1 MSASMLTIF
10 LKQLGYKVIPI
21 LHDSKKHGLTENVMN
36 ILSFGNEPK
45 LLWIP
50 DAGTNDTEQCK
61 ILKEKYNYTIVISD
75 HHLQSQDNPY
85 AIIVNN
91 QMSPNVTNKEGC
103 GCLVTW
109 RCIHNID
116 SYLASQLISYVM
128 VATLGDGMNL
138 TSQENRCF
146 VKWGRMKIHPN
157 LQPFV
162 TALNKDDTNRGFS
175 YGMIPC
181 LNSMIRLGTLKEKEQ
196 LFCTLCGETTN
207 EIFDIASIPF
217 DVNDVIERCKY
228 YHSKQQTDSAKLADS
243 LKINDDKNVIISE
256 IKNTPLT
263 GLVANKIM
271 SKYNKPTIL
280 VHKKDNQYIGS
291 MRSPIEFS
299 DIVNKSN
306 VAKCVGH
313 KEAAG
318 IFIDIDNIDKFKEYI
333 YHLTLSEPYTDVLIS
348 SRVNSLPS
356 DLYSL
361 KSIGNELWGNGI
373 SEPTFHIYDIYINS
387 SDIRELGANKL
398 TIKFTYQGVDFI
410 HFFTSNKLKE
420 ELHMDKATK
429 IILNVIGTL
438 DWNEYRGKRTKQVIM
453 DKIECVEDK
462 HIITMEDLF

>member
-109 RCIHNID
+109 HCIHNID

-271 SKYNKPTIL
+271 NKYNKPTIL

-299 DIVNKSN
+299 DIINKSD

-398 TIKFTYQGVDFI
+398 TIKFTYQDVDFI

-420 ELHMDKATK
+420 ELHMDKPTK
-429 IILNVIGTL
+429 IVLNVIGTL
-438 DWNEYRGKRTKQVIM
+438 DWNIWKDKKTKQVIM
-453 DKIECVEDK
+453 DKIECEVNNK
-462 HIITMEDLF
+462 ILSFEDLF

>member
-21 LHDSKKHGLTENVMN
+21 LHNSKKHGLTENVMN

-91 QMSPNVTNKEGC
+91 QMSPNVTNKDGC

-256 IKNTPLT
+256 IKDTPLT

-299 DIVNKSN
+299 DIINKSD

-387 SDIRELGANKL
+387 FDIRELGANKL

-462 HIITMEDLF
+462 HIVTMEDLF